1 MMWSFALWAI
11 VHLIVVATPKA
22 VVLDGAILLLALGGA
37 AGQGVKKK
45 QLMGED
51 WHDWTVQTA
60 FVTFTRG
67 IANPGAVAFIGGTIL
82 FFVATWLHPVPAGI
96 WRWVG

>member
-1 MMWSFALWAI
+1 
-11 VHLIVVATPKA
+11 
-22 VVLDGAILLLALGGA
+22 
-37 AGQGVKKK
+37 
-45 QLMGED
+45 MGED
-51 WHDWTVQTA
+51 WHDWTAQTA